1 MYRRCMKSSEKVR
14 FVRNTFQGAL
24 FLHLY
29 LTDLLQMR
37 GRSMS
42 CTSKCEFRSKY
53 AEIFLNCGVRKQ
65 EMAFSKAQTQAIM
78 HKDGPMMVLAGPGS
92 GKTTVITHRV
102 QYLTKEYGIDPGD
115 ILVITFTRAAAEEMR
130 ERYEALTGG
139 GSRVTFGTFHSI
151 FFRILKLAY
160 RYTADNIVREEQQMQ
175 FVRELAQAGGLEP
188 EDENEFAASIL
199 SEISS
204 VKGERI
210 ALEHYYSKNCPDAVF
225 RQLYAGYEEKM
236 RRAGLI
242 DFDDMMVL
250 CLELFTERKDILS
263 AWQRRYRYILIDEFQ
278 DINRLQYEIVRMLAK
293 PEDNLFI
300 VGDDDQSIYR
310 FRGAKPEIMLGFER
324 DYPGAGRIL
333 LDVNYRSTEEIV
345 APALRLIGENQ
356 KRFSKAI
363 HTTGR
368 HGKNVITKLWQD
380 PGEENLAIAREIQLY
395 LQSGVRPGD
404 IAVLYRTN
412 AGPRFLM
419 EKLMEYN
426 LPFRTRDTVPNLYEH
441 WISRNIL
448 TYIRIAMGSRA
459 REDILQVINR
469 PKRYISRDAMPDET
483 VSFEK
488 MKAFYAEKDWIAERI
503 ESLEGD
509 LRAIA
514 RMSPLAAVNYIRQ
527 GMGYDEYLIE
537 YAAFR
542 RMRPEEL
549 LETADELKESAA
561 GFKTFDEWFAH
572 IEAYKEELLR
582 QAAQRRTETDAIT
595 LATMHSAK
603 GLEFPNVYICGME
616 ETIFPGASAVFGDDP
631 SELEEERRLCYV
643 GITRAMKKLTLTSAN
658 QRMRNGEM
666 NFNRPSRFINEI
678 PRHLVKQTYGAV
690 LKPETESKPTE
701 FSRTKASLYTKDRK
715 NPFANNPYIQKGM
728 GSASPAGAPDYQV
741 GDRVSHTKFG
751 QGIVRSLTKLTNDY
765 EVVIEFDGF
774 GQRKL
779 RSSFA
784 KLTKL

>member
-37 GRSMS
+37 GRRMS

-572 IEAYKEELLR
+572 IDAYKEELLR

-603 GLEFPNVYICGME
+603 GLEFPIVYILDANEGITPHSRAMLDE
-616 ETIFPGASAVFGDDP
+616 DM
-631 SELEEERRLCYV
+631 EEERRLFYV
-643 GITRAMKKLTLTSAN
+643 AMTRAKTRLHVYAVRERYHKKA
-658 QRMRNGEM
+658 EV
-666 NFNRPSRFINEI
+666 SRFVWEY
-678 PRHLVKQTYGAV
+678 LGWDGD
-690 LKPETESKPTE
+690 
-701 FSRTKASLYTKDRK
+701 SR
-715 NPFANNPYIQKGM
+715 
-728 GSASPAGAPDYQV
+728 
-741 GDRVSHTKFG
+741 
-751 QGIVRSLTKLTNDY
+751 
-765 EVVIEFDGF
+765 
-774 GQRKL
+774 
-779 RSSFA
+779 
-784 KLTKL
+784 

>member
-24 FLHLY
+24 FLHFY

-37 GRSMS
+37 GRRMS

-412 AGPRFLM
+412 ADPRFLM

-603 GLEFPNVYICGME
+603 GLEFPIVYILDANEGITPHSRAMLDE
-616 ETIFPGASAVFGDDP
+616 DM
-631 SELEEERRLCYV
+631 EEERRLFYV
-643 GITRAMKKLTLTSAN
+643 AMTRAKTRLHVYAVRERYHKKA
-658 QRMRNGEM
+658 EV
-666 NFNRPSRFINEI
+666 SRFVWEYLG
-678 PRHLVKQTYGAV
+678 R
-690 LKPETESKPTE
+690 ES
-701 FSRTKASLYTKDRK
+701 
-715 NPFANNPYIQKGM
+715 
-728 GSASPAGAPDYQV
+728 
-741 GDRVSHTKFG
+741 
-751 QGIVRSLTKLTNDY
+751 
-765 EVVIEFDGF
+765 
-774 GQRKL
+774 
-779 RSSFA
+779 
-784 KLTKL
+784 

>member
-37 GRSMS
+37 GRRMS

-333 LDVNYRSTEEIV
+333 LDMNYRSTEEIV

-426 LPFRTRDTVPNLYEH
+426 LSFRTRDTVPNLYEH

-582 QAAQRRTETDAIT
+582 QAAQRRTERDAIT

-603 GLEFPNVYICGME
+603 GLEFPIVYILDANEGITPHSRAMLDE
-616 ETIFPGASAVFGDDP
+616 DM
-631 SELEEERRLCYV
+631 EEERRLFYV
-643 GITRAMKKLTLTSAN
+643 AMTRAKTRLHVYAVRERYHKKA
-658 QRMRNGEM
+658 EV
-666 NFNRPSRFINEI
+666 SRFVWEYLG
-678 PRHLVKQTYGAV
+678 R
-690 LKPETESKPTE
+690 ES
-701 FSRTKASLYTKDRK
+701 
-715 NPFANNPYIQKGM
+715 
-728 GSASPAGAPDYQV
+728 
-741 GDRVSHTKFG
+741 
-751 QGIVRSLTKLTNDY
+751 
-765 EVVIEFDGF
+765 
-774 GQRKL
+774 
-779 RSSFA
+779 
-784 KLTKL
+784 

>member
-1 MYRRCMKSSEKVR
+1 MYRRCMKGSEKVR

-37 GRSMS
+37 GRRMS

-188 EDENEFAASIL
+188 EDENEFAASLL

-488 MKAFYAEKDWIAERI
+488 MKAFYVDKDWIAERI

-603 GLEFPNVYICGME
+603 GLEFPIVYILDANEGITPHSRAMLDE
-616 ETIFPGASAVFGDDP
+616 DM
-631 SELEEERRLCYV
+631 EEERRLFYV
-643 GITRAMKKLTLTSAN
+643 AMTRAKIRLHVYAVRERYHKKA
-658 QRMRNGEM
+658 EV
-666 NFNRPSRFINEI
+666 SRFVWEYLG
-678 PRHLVKQTYGAV
+678 RDGD
-690 LKPETESKPTE
+690 
-701 FSRTKASLYTKDRK
+701 SR
-715 NPFANNPYIQKGM
+715 
-728 GSASPAGAPDYQV
+728 
-741 GDRVSHTKFG
+741 
-751 QGIVRSLTKLTNDY
+751 
-765 EVVIEFDGF
+765 
-774 GQRKL
+774 
-779 RSSFA
+779 
-784 KLTKL
+784 

>member
-29 LTDLLQMR
+29 LTYLLQMR
-37 GRSMS
+37 GRRMS

-603 GLEFPNVYICGME
+603 GLEFPIVYILDANEGITPHSRAMLDE
-616 ETIFPGASAVFGDDP
+616 DM
-631 SELEEERRLCYV
+631 EEERRLFYV
-643 GITRAMKKLTLTSAN
+643 AMTRAKTRLHVYAVRERYHKKA
-658 QRMRNGEM
+658 EV
-666 NFNRPSRFINEI
+666 SRFVWEYLG
-678 PRHLVKQTYGAV
+678 RDGD
-690 LKPETESKPTE
+690 
-701 FSRTKASLYTKDRK
+701 SR
-715 NPFANNPYIQKGM
+715 
-728 GSASPAGAPDYQV
+728 
-741 GDRVSHTKFG
+741 
-751 QGIVRSLTKLTNDY
+751 
-765 EVVIEFDGF
+765 
-774 GQRKL
+774 
-779 RSSFA
+779 
-784 KLTKL
+784 

>member
-37 GRSMS
+37 GRRMS

-92 GKTTVITHRV
+92 GKTKVITHRV

-210 ALEHYYSKNCPDAVF
+210 ALEHYYSKNCPDTVF

-278 DINRLQYEIVRMLAK
+278 DINRLQYEIVRILAK

-333 LDVNYRSTEEIV
+333 LDMNYRSTEEIV

-448 TYIRIAMGSRA
+448 TYIRIALGSRA

-469 PKRYISRDAMPDET
+469 PKRYISRDVMPDET

-603 GLEFPNVYICGME
+603 GLEFPIVYILDANEGITPHSRAMLDE
-616 ETIFPGASAVFGDDP
+616 DM
-631 SELEEERRLCYV
+631 EEERRLFYV
-643 GITRAMKKLTLTSAN
+643 AMTRAKTRLHVYAVRERYHKKA
-658 QRMRNGEM
+658 EV
-666 NFNRPSRFINEI
+666 SRFVWEYLG
-678 PRHLVKQTYGAV
+678 RDGD
-690 LKPETESKPTE
+690 
-701 FSRTKASLYTKDRK
+701 SR
-715 NPFANNPYIQKGM
+715 
-728 GSASPAGAPDYQV
+728 
-741 GDRVSHTKFG
+741 
-751 QGIVRSLTKLTNDY
+751 
-765 EVVIEFDGF
+765 
-774 GQRKL
+774 
-779 RSSFA
+779 
-784 KLTKL
+784 

>member
-37 GRSMS
+37 GRRMS

-514 RMSPLAAVNYIRQ
+514 RMSPLAAVNYIRR

-603 GLEFPNVYICGME
+603 GLEFPIVYILDANEGITPHSRAMLDE
-616 ETIFPGASAVFGDDP
+616 DM
-631 SELEEERRLCYV
+631 EEERRLFYV
-643 GITRAMKKLTLTSAN
+643 AMTRAKTRLHVYAVRERYHKKA
-658 QRMRNGEM
+658 EV
-666 NFNRPSRFINEI
+666 SRFVWEYLG
-678 PRHLVKQTYGAV
+678 R
-690 LKPETESKPTE
+690 ES
-701 FSRTKASLYTKDRK
+701 
-715 NPFANNPYIQKGM
+715 
-728 GSASPAGAPDYQV
+728 
-741 GDRVSHTKFG
+741 
-751 QGIVRSLTKLTNDY
+751 
-765 EVVIEFDGF
+765 
-774 GQRKL
+774 
-779 RSSFA
+779 
-784 KLTKL
+784 

>member
-37 GRSMS
+37 GRRMS

-210 ALEHYYSKNCPDAVF
+210 VLEHYYSKNCPDAVF

-345 APALRLIGENQ
+345 VPALRLIGENQ
-356 KRFSKAI
+356 KRFSKTI

-603 GLEFPNVYICGME
+603 GLEFPIVYILDANEGITPHSRAMLDE
-616 ETIFPGASAVFGDDP
+616 DM
-631 SELEEERRLCYV
+631 EEERRLFYV
-643 GITRAMKKLTLTSAN
+643 AMTRAKTRLHVYAVRERYHKKA
-658 QRMRNGEM
+658 EV
-666 NFNRPSRFINEI
+666 SRFVWEYLG
-678 PRHLVKQTYGAV
+678 R
-690 LKPETESKPTE
+690 ES
-701 FSRTKASLYTKDRK
+701 
-715 NPFANNPYIQKGM
+715 
-728 GSASPAGAPDYQV
+728 
-741 GDRVSHTKFG
+741 
-751 QGIVRSLTKLTNDY
+751 
-765 EVVIEFDGF
+765 
-774 GQRKL
+774 
-779 RSSFA
+779 
-784 KLTKL
+784 

>member
-1 MYRRCMKSSEKVR
+1 MYRRCMKISEKVR

-37 GRSMS
+37 GRRMS

-115 ILVITFTRAAAEEMR
+115 ILVITFTRAAAGEMR

-572 IEAYKEELLR
+572 IDAYKEELLR
-582 QAAQRRTETDAIT
+582 QAVQRRTETDAIT

-603 GLEFPNVYICGME
+603 GLEFPIVYILDANEGITPHSRAMLDE
-616 ETIFPGASAVFGDDP
+616 DM
-631 SELEEERRLCYV
+631 EEERRLFYV
-643 GITRAMKKLTLTSAN
+643 AMTRAKTRLHVYAVRERYHKKA
-658 QRMRNGEM
+658 EV
-666 NFNRPSRFINEI
+666 SRFVWEYLG
-678 PRHLVKQTYGAV
+678 R
-690 LKPETESKPTE
+690 ES
-701 FSRTKASLYTKDRK
+701 
-715 NPFANNPYIQKGM
+715 
-728 GSASPAGAPDYQV
+728 
-741 GDRVSHTKFG
+741 
-751 QGIVRSLTKLTNDY
+751 
-765 EVVIEFDGF
+765 
-774 GQRKL
+774 
-779 RSSFA
+779 
-784 KLTKL
+784 

>member
-37 GRSMS
+37 GRRMS

-380 PGEENLAIAREIQLY
+380 PGEENLAIASEIQLY

-503 ESLEGD
+503 ENLEGD

-572 IEAYKEELLR
+572 IDAYKEELLR
-582 QAAQRRTETDAIT
+582 QAVQRRTETDAIT

-603 GLEFPNVYICGME
+603 GLEFPIVYILDANEGITPHSRAMLDE
-616 ETIFPGASAVFGDDP
+616 DM
-631 SELEEERRLCYV
+631 EEERRLFYV
-643 GITRAMKKLTLTSAN
+643 AMTRAKTRLHVYAVRERYHKKA
-658 QRMRNGEM
+658 EV
-666 NFNRPSRFINEI
+666 SRFVWEYLG
-678 PRHLVKQTYGAV
+678 R
-690 LKPETESKPTE
+690 ES
-701 FSRTKASLYTKDRK
+701 
-715 NPFANNPYIQKGM
+715 
-728 GSASPAGAPDYQV
+728 
-741 GDRVSHTKFG
+741 
-751 QGIVRSLTKLTNDY
+751 
-765 EVVIEFDGF
+765 
-774 GQRKL
+774 
-779 RSSFA
+779 
-784 KLTKL
+784 

>member
-37 GRSMS
+37 GRRMS

-527 GMGYDEYLIE
+527 GIGYDEYLIE

-561 GFKTFDEWFAH
+561 GFRTFDEWFAH

-603 GLEFPNVYICGME
+603 GLEFPIVYILDANEGITPHSRAMLDE
-616 ETIFPGASAVFGDDP
+616 DM
-631 SELEEERRLCYV
+631 EEERRLFYV
-643 GITRAMKKLTLTSAN
+643 AMTRAKTRLHVYAVRERYHKKA
-658 QRMRNGEM
+658 EV
-666 NFNRPSRFINEI
+666 SRFVWEYLG
-678 PRHLVKQTYGAV
+678 RDGD
-690 LKPETESKPTE
+690 
-701 FSRTKASLYTKDRK
+701 SR
-715 NPFANNPYIQKGM
+715 
-728 GSASPAGAPDYQV
+728 
-741 GDRVSHTKFG
+741 
-751 QGIVRSLTKLTNDY
+751 
-765 EVVIEFDGF
+765 
-774 GQRKL
+774 
-779 RSSFA
+779 
-784 KLTKL
+784 

>member
-37 GRSMS
+37 GRRMS

-333 LDVNYRSTEEIV
+333 LDMNYRSTEEIV

-488 MKAFYAEKDWIAERI
+488 MKAFYAEKDWIADRI

-603 GLEFPNVYICGME
+603 GLEFPIVYILDANEGITPHSRAMLDE
-616 ETIFPGASAVFGDDP
+616 DM
-631 SELEEERRLCYV
+631 EEERRLFYV
-643 GITRAMKKLTLTSAN
+643 AMTRAKTRLHVYAVRERYHKKA
-658 QRMRNGEM
+658 EV
-666 NFNRPSRFINEI
+666 SRFVWEYLG
-678 PRHLVKQTYGAV
+678 R
-690 LKPETESKPTE
+690 ES
-701 FSRTKASLYTKDRK
+701 
-715 NPFANNPYIQKGM
+715 
-728 GSASPAGAPDYQV
+728 
-741 GDRVSHTKFG
+741 
-751 QGIVRSLTKLTNDY
+751 
-765 EVVIEFDGF
+765 
-774 GQRKL
+774 
-779 RSSFA
+779 
-784 KLTKL
+784 

>member
-37 GRSMS
+37 GRRMS

-160 RYTADNIVREEQQMQ
+160 RYTADNIVREDQQMQ

-210 ALEHYYSKNCPDAVF
+210 ALEHYYSKNCPDTVF

-448 TYIRIAMGSRA
+448 TYIRIALGSRA

-469 PKRYISRDAMPDET
+469 PKRYISRDVMPDET

-514 RMSPLAAVNYIRQ
+514 RMSPLAAVKYIRQ

-603 GLEFPNVYICGME
+603 GLEFPIVYILDANEGITPHSRAMLDE
-616 ETIFPGASAVFGDDP
+616 DM
-631 SELEEERRLCYV
+631 EEERRLFYV
-643 GITRAMKKLTLTSAN
+643 AMTRAKTRLHVYAVRERYHKKA
-658 QRMRNGEM
+658 EV
-666 NFNRPSRFINEI
+666 SRFVWEYLG
-678 PRHLVKQTYGAV
+678 RDGD
-690 LKPETESKPTE
+690 
-701 FSRTKASLYTKDRK
+701 SR
-715 NPFANNPYIQKGM
+715 
-728 GSASPAGAPDYQV
+728 
-741 GDRVSHTKFG
+741 
-751 QGIVRSLTKLTNDY
+751 
-765 EVVIEFDGF
+765 
-774 GQRKL
+774 
-779 RSSFA
+779 
-784 KLTKL
+784 

>member
-37 GRSMS
+37 GRRMS

-324 DYPGAGRIL
+324 DYPGVGRIL

-483 VSFEK
+483 VSFER
-488 MKAFYAEKDWIAERI
+488 MKVFYAEKDWIAERI

-561 GFKTFDEWFAH
+561 GFRTFDEWFAH

-603 GLEFPNVYICGME
+603 GLEFPIVYILDANEGITPHSRAMLDE
-616 ETIFPGASAVFGDDP
+616 DM
-631 SELEEERRLCYV
+631 EEERRLFYV
-643 GITRAMKKLTLTSAN
+643 AMTRAKTRLHVYAVRERYHKKA
-658 QRMRNGEM
+658 EV
-666 NFNRPSRFINEI
+666 SRFVWEYLG
-678 PRHLVKQTYGAV
+678 RDGD
-690 LKPETESKPTE
+690 
-701 FSRTKASLYTKDRK
+701 SR
-715 NPFANNPYIQKGM
+715 
-728 GSASPAGAPDYQV
+728 
-741 GDRVSHTKFG
+741 
-751 QGIVRSLTKLTNDY
+751 
-765 EVVIEFDGF
+765 
-774 GQRKL
+774 
-779 RSSFA
+779 
-784 KLTKL
+784 

>member
-37 GRSMS
+37 GRRMS

-53 AEIFLNCGVRKQ
+53 VEIFLNCGVRKQ

-603 GLEFPNVYICGME
+603 GLEFPIVYILDANEGITPHSRAMLDE
-616 ETIFPGASAVFGDDP
+616 DM
-631 SELEEERRLCYV
+631 EEERRLFYV
-643 GITRAMKKLTLTSAN
+643 AMTRAKTRLHVYAVRERYHKKA
-658 QRMRNGEM
+658 EV
-666 NFNRPSRFINEI
+666 SRFVWEYLG
-678 PRHLVKQTYGAV
+678 RDGD
-690 LKPETESKPTE
+690 
-701 FSRTKASLYTKDRK
+701 SR
-715 NPFANNPYIQKGM
+715 
-728 GSASPAGAPDYQV
+728 
-741 GDRVSHTKFG
+741 
-751 QGIVRSLTKLTNDY
+751 
-765 EVVIEFDGF
+765 
-774 GQRKL
+774 
-779 RSSFA
+779 
-784 KLTKL
+784 

>member
-37 GRSMS
+37 GRRMS

-160 RYTADNIVREEQQMQ
+160 RYTADNIVREEKQMQ

-333 LDVNYRSTEEIV
+333 LDMNYRSTEEIV

-488 MKAFYAEKDWIAERI
+488 MKAFYVEKDWIAERI

-603 GLEFPNVYICGME
+603 GLEFPIVYILDANEGITPHSRAMLDE
-616 ETIFPGASAVFGDDP
+616 DM
-631 SELEEERRLCYV
+631 EEERRLFYV
-643 GITRAMKKLTLTSAN
+643 AMTRAKTRLHVYAVRERYHKKA
-658 QRMRNGEM
+658 EV
-666 NFNRPSRFINEI
+666 SRFVWEYLG
-678 PRHLVKQTYGAV
+678 RDGD
-690 LKPETESKPTE
+690 
-701 FSRTKASLYTKDRK
+701 SR
-715 NPFANNPYIQKGM
+715 
-728 GSASPAGAPDYQV
+728 
-741 GDRVSHTKFG
+741 
-751 QGIVRSLTKLTNDY
+751 
-765 EVVIEFDGF
+765 
-774 GQRKL
+774 
-779 RSSFA
+779 
-784 KLTKL
+784 

>member
-37 GRSMS
+37 GRRMS

-175 FVRELAQAGGLEP
+175 FVRELAQTGGLEP

-333 LDVNYRSTEEIV
+333 LDMNYRSTEEIV

-527 GMGYDEYLIE
+527 GIGYDEYLIE

-603 GLEFPNVYICGME
+603 GLEFPIVYILDANEGITPHSRAMLDE
-616 ETIFPGASAVFGDDP
+616 DM
-631 SELEEERRLCYV
+631 EEERRLFYV
-643 GITRAMKKLTLTSAN
+643 AMTRAKTRLHVYAVRERYHKKA
-658 QRMRNGEM
+658 EV
-666 NFNRPSRFINEI
+666 SRFVWEYLG
-678 PRHLVKQTYGAV
+678 R
-690 LKPETESKPTE
+690 ES
-701 FSRTKASLYTKDRK
+701 
-715 NPFANNPYIQKGM
+715 
-728 GSASPAGAPDYQV
+728 
-741 GDRVSHTKFG
+741 
-751 QGIVRSLTKLTNDY
+751 
-765 EVVIEFDGF
+765 
-774 GQRKL
+774 
-779 RSSFA
+779 
-784 KLTKL
+784 

>member
-37 GRSMS
+37 GRRMS

-603 GLEFPNVYICGME
+603 GLEFPIVYILDANEGITPHSRAMLDE
-616 ETIFPGASAVFGDDP
+616 DM
-631 SELEEERRLCYV
+631 EEERRLFYV
-643 GITRAMKKLTLTSAN
+643 AMTRAKIRLHVYAVRERYHKKA
-658 QRMRNGEM
+658 EV
-666 NFNRPSRFINEI
+666 SRFVWEYLG
-678 PRHLVKQTYGAV
+678 RDGD
-690 LKPETESKPTE
+690 
-701 FSRTKASLYTKDRK
+701 SR
-715 NPFANNPYIQKGM
+715 
-728 GSASPAGAPDYQV
+728 
-741 GDRVSHTKFG
+741 
-751 QGIVRSLTKLTNDY
+751 
-765 EVVIEFDGF
+765 
-774 GQRKL
+774 
-779 RSSFA
+779 
-784 KLTKL
+784 

>member
-37 GRSMS
+37 GRRMS

-210 ALEHYYSKNCPDAVF
+210 ALEHYYSKNCPDTVF

-333 LDVNYRSTEEIV
+333 LDMNYRSTEEIV

-448 TYIRIAMGSRA
+448 TYIRIAMGSRV

-603 GLEFPNVYICGME
+603 GLEFPIVYILDANEGITPHSRAMLDE
-616 ETIFPGASAVFGDDP
+616 DM
-631 SELEEERRLCYV
+631 EEERRLFYV
-643 GITRAMKKLTLTSAN
+643 AMTRAKTRLHVYAVRERYHKKA
-658 QRMRNGEM
+658 EV
-666 NFNRPSRFINEI
+666 SRFVWEYLG
-678 PRHLVKQTYGAV
+678 RDGD
-690 LKPETESKPTE
+690 
-701 FSRTKASLYTKDRK
+701 SR
-715 NPFANNPYIQKGM
+715 
-728 GSASPAGAPDYQV
+728 
-741 GDRVSHTKFG
+741 
-751 QGIVRSLTKLTNDY
+751 
-765 EVVIEFDGF
+765 
-774 GQRKL
+774 
-779 RSSFA
+779 
-784 KLTKL
+784 

>member
-37 GRSMS
+37 GRRMS

-236 RRAGLI
+236 SRAGLI

-380 PGEENLAIAREIQLY
+380 PGEENLAIVREIQLY

-488 MKAFYAEKDWIAERI
+488 MKVFYAEKDWIAERI

-561 GFKTFDEWFAH
+561 GFKTFDEWFTH
-572 IEAYKEELLR
+572 IDAYKEELLR

-603 GLEFPNVYICGME
+603 GLEFPIVYILDANEGITPHSRAMLDE
-616 ETIFPGASAVFGDDP
+616 DM
-631 SELEEERRLCYV
+631 EEERRLFYV
-643 GITRAMKKLTLTSAN
+643 AMTRAKTRLHVYAVRERYHKKA
-658 QRMRNGEM
+658 EV
-666 NFNRPSRFINEI
+666 SRFVWEYLG
-678 PRHLVKQTYGAV
+678 R
-690 LKPETESKPTE
+690 ES
-701 FSRTKASLYTKDRK
+701 
-715 NPFANNPYIQKGM
+715 
-728 GSASPAGAPDYQV
+728 
-741 GDRVSHTKFG
+741 
-751 QGIVRSLTKLTNDY
+751 
-765 EVVIEFDGF
+765 
-774 GQRKL
+774 
-779 RSSFA
+779 
-784 KLTKL
+784 

>member
-1 MYRRCMKSSEKVR
+1 MYRRCVKRSEKVR

-29 LTDLLQMR
+29 LADLLQMR
-37 GRSMS
+37 GRRMS
-42 CTSKCEFRSKY
+42 CTSKGGFRSKY

-92 GKTTVITHRV
+92 GKTTVITYRV

-175 FVRELAQAGGLEP
+175 FVRELAQTGGLEP

-225 RQLYAGYEEKM
+225 RQLYAGYEDKM

-469 PKRYISRDAMPDET
+469 PKRYISRDAMPDEA

-488 MKAFYAEKDWIAERI
+488 MKAFYADKDWIAERI

-509 LRAIA
+509 LRAIV

-603 GLEFPNVYICGME
+603 GLEFPIVYILDANEGITPHSRAMLDE
-616 ETIFPGASAVFGDDP
+616 DM
-631 SELEEERRLCYV
+631 EEERRLFYV
-643 GITRAMKKLTLTSAN
+643 AMTRAKTRLHVYAVRERYHKKADV
-658 QRMRNGEM
+658 
-666 NFNRPSRFINEI
+666 SRFVWEYLG
-678 PRHLVKQTYGAV
+678 RDGD
-690 LKPETESKPTE
+690 
-701 FSRTKASLYTKDRK
+701 SR
-715 NPFANNPYIQKGM
+715 
-728 GSASPAGAPDYQV
+728 
-741 GDRVSHTKFG
+741 
-751 QGIVRSLTKLTNDY
+751 
-765 EVVIEFDGF
+765 
-774 GQRKL
+774 
-779 RSSFA
+779 
-784 KLTKL
+784 

>member
-37 GRSMS
+37 GRRMS

-483 VSFEK
+483 VSFER
-488 MKAFYAEKDWIAERI
+488 MKVFYAEKDWIAERI

-572 IEAYKEELLR
+572 IDAYKEELLR

-603 GLEFPNVYICGME
+603 GLEFPIVYILDANEGITPHSRAMLDE
-616 ETIFPGASAVFGDDP
+616 DM
-631 SELEEERRLCYV
+631 EEERRLFYV
-643 GITRAMKKLTLTSAN
+643 AMTRAKTRLHVYAVRERYHKKA
-658 QRMRNGEM
+658 EV
-666 NFNRPSRFINEI
+666 SRFVWEY
-678 PRHLVKQTYGAV
+678 LVRDGD
-690 LKPETESKPTE
+690 
-701 FSRTKASLYTKDRK
+701 SR
-715 NPFANNPYIQKGM
+715 
-728 GSASPAGAPDYQV
+728 
-741 GDRVSHTKFG
+741 
-751 QGIVRSLTKLTNDY
+751 
-765 EVVIEFDGF
+765 
-774 GQRKL
+774 
-779 RSSFA
+779 
-784 KLTKL
+784 

>member
-37 GRSMS
+37 GRRMS

-139 GSRVTFGTFHSI
+139 GSRVTFGTFHSL

-175 FVRELAQAGGLEP
+175 FVRELAQSGGLEP

-210 ALEHYYSKNCPDAVF
+210 SLEHYYSKNCPDAVF

-603 GLEFPNVYICGME
+603 GLEFPIVYILDANEGITPHSRAMLDE
-616 ETIFPGASAVFGDDP
+616 DM
-631 SELEEERRLCYV
+631 EEERRLFYV
-643 GITRAMKKLTLTSAN
+643 AMTRAKTRLHVYAVRERYHKKA
-658 QRMRNGEM
+658 EV
-666 NFNRPSRFINEI
+666 SRFVWEYLG
-678 PRHLVKQTYGAV
+678 RDGD
-690 LKPETESKPTE
+690 
-701 FSRTKASLYTKDRK
+701 SR
-715 NPFANNPYIQKGM
+715 
-728 GSASPAGAPDYQV
+728 
-741 GDRVSHTKFG
+741 
-751 QGIVRSLTKLTNDY
+751 
-765 EVVIEFDGF
+765 
-774 GQRKL
+774 
-779 RSSFA
+779 
-784 KLTKL
+784 

>member
-37 GRSMS
+37 GRRMS

-53 AEIFLNCGVRKQ
+53 VEIFLNCGVRKQ

-236 RRAGLI
+236 RRTGLI

-603 GLEFPNVYICGME
+603 GLEFPIVYILDANEGITPHSRAMLDE
-616 ETIFPGASAVFGDDP
+616 DM
-631 SELEEERRLCYV
+631 EEERRLFYV
-643 GITRAMKKLTLTSAN
+643 AMTRAKTRLHVYAVRERYHKKA
-658 QRMRNGEM
+658 EV
-666 NFNRPSRFINEI
+666 SRFVWEYLG
-678 PRHLVKQTYGAV
+678 RDGD
-690 LKPETESKPTE
+690 
-701 FSRTKASLYTKDRK
+701 SR
-715 NPFANNPYIQKGM
+715 
-728 GSASPAGAPDYQV
+728 
-741 GDRVSHTKFG
+741 
-751 QGIVRSLTKLTNDY
+751 
-765 EVVIEFDGF
+765 
-774 GQRKL
+774 
-779 RSSFA
+779 
-784 KLTKL
+784 

>member
-37 GRSMS
+37 GRRMS

-210 ALEHYYSKNCPDAVF
+210 ALEHYYSKNCPDTVF

-310 FRGAKPEIMLGFER
+310 FRGVKPEIMLGFER

-448 TYIRIAMGSRA
+448 TYIRIAMGSRV

-603 GLEFPNVYICGME
+603 GLEFPIVYILDANEGITPHSRAMLDE
-616 ETIFPGASAVFGDDP
+616 DM
-631 SELEEERRLCYV
+631 EEERRLFYV
-643 GITRAMKKLTLTSAN
+643 AMTRAKTRLHVYAVRERYHKKA
-658 QRMRNGEM
+658 EV
-666 NFNRPSRFINEI
+666 SRFVWEYLG
-678 PRHLVKQTYGAV
+678 RDGD
-690 LKPETESKPTE
+690 
-701 FSRTKASLYTKDRK
+701 SR
-715 NPFANNPYIQKGM
+715 
-728 GSASPAGAPDYQV
+728 
-741 GDRVSHTKFG
+741 
-751 QGIVRSLTKLTNDY
+751 
-765 EVVIEFDGF
+765 
-774 GQRKL
+774 
-779 RSSFA
+779 
-784 KLTKL
+784 

>member
-37 GRSMS
+37 GRRMS
-42 CTSKCEFRSKY
+42 CTSKYEFRSKY

-426 LPFRTRDTVPNLYEH
+426 FPFRTRDTVPNLYEH

-483 VSFEK
+483 VSFER
-488 MKAFYAEKDWIAERI
+488 MKVFYAEKDWIAERI

-603 GLEFPNVYICGME
+603 GLEFPIVYILDANEGITPHSRAMLDE
-616 ETIFPGASAVFGDDP
+616 DM
-631 SELEEERRLCYV
+631 EEERRLFYV
-643 GITRAMKKLTLTSAN
+643 AMTRAKTRLHVYAVRERYHKKA
-658 QRMRNGEM
+658 EV
-666 NFNRPSRFINEI
+666 SRFVWEYLG
-678 PRHLVKQTYGAV
+678 RDGD
-690 LKPETESKPTE
+690 
-701 FSRTKASLYTKDRK
+701 SR
-715 NPFANNPYIQKGM
+715 
-728 GSASPAGAPDYQV
+728 
-741 GDRVSHTKFG
+741 
-751 QGIVRSLTKLTNDY
+751 
-765 EVVIEFDGF
+765 
-774 GQRKL
+774 
-779 RSSFA
+779 
-784 KLTKL
+784 

>member
-37 GRSMS
+37 GRRMS

-210 ALEHYYSKNCPDAVF
+210 VLEHYYSKNCPDAVF

-345 APALRLIGENQ
+345 VPALRLIGENQ

-603 GLEFPNVYICGME
+603 GLEFPIVYIFDANEGITPHSRAMLDE
-616 ETIFPGASAVFGDDP
+616 DM
-631 SELEEERRLCYV
+631 EEERRLFYV
-643 GITRAMKKLTLTSAN
+643 AMTRAKTRLHVYAVRERYHKKA
-658 QRMRNGEM
+658 EV
-666 NFNRPSRFINEI
+666 SRFVWEYLG
-678 PRHLVKQTYGAV
+678 R
-690 LKPETESKPTE
+690 ES
-701 FSRTKASLYTKDRK
+701 
-715 NPFANNPYIQKGM
+715 
-728 GSASPAGAPDYQV
+728 
-741 GDRVSHTKFG
+741 
-751 QGIVRSLTKLTNDY
+751 
-765 EVVIEFDGF
+765 
-774 GQRKL
+774 
-779 RSSFA
+779 
-784 KLTKL
+784 

>member
-37 GRSMS
+37 GRRMS

-130 ERYEALTGG
+130 ERYEALIGG

-324 DYPGAGRIL
+324 DYMGAGRIL

-404 IAVLYRTN
+404 LAVLYRTN

-483 VSFEK
+483 VSFER

-603 GLEFPNVYICGME
+603 GLEFPIVYILDANEGITPHSRAMLDE
-616 ETIFPGASAVFGDDP
+616 DM
-631 SELEEERRLCYV
+631 EEERRLFYV
-643 GITRAMKKLTLTSAN
+643 AMTRAKTRLHVYAVRERYHKKA
-658 QRMRNGEM
+658 EV
-666 NFNRPSRFINEI
+666 SRFVWEYLG
-678 PRHLVKQTYGAV
+678 RDGD
-690 LKPETESKPTE
+690 
-701 FSRTKASLYTKDRK
+701 SR
-715 NPFANNPYIQKGM
+715 
-728 GSASPAGAPDYQV
+728 
-741 GDRVSHTKFG
+741 
-751 QGIVRSLTKLTNDY
+751 
-765 EVVIEFDGF
+765 
-774 GQRKL
+774 
-779 RSSFA
+779 
-784 KLTKL
+784 

>member
-37 GRSMS
+37 GRRMS

-345 APALRLIGENQ
+345 VPALRLIGENQ

-469 PKRYISRDAMPDET
+469 PKRYISRDAMLDET

-603 GLEFPNVYICGME
+603 GLEFPIVYILDANEGITPHSRAMLDE
-616 ETIFPGASAVFGDDP
+616 DM
-631 SELEEERRLCYV
+631 EEERRLFYV
-643 GITRAMKKLTLTSAN
+643 AMTRAKTRLHVYAVRERYHKKA
-658 QRMRNGEM
+658 EV
-666 NFNRPSRFINEI
+666 SRFVWEYLG
-678 PRHLVKQTYGAV
+678 R
-690 LKPETESKPTE
+690 ES
-701 FSRTKASLYTKDRK
+701 
-715 NPFANNPYIQKGM
+715 
-728 GSASPAGAPDYQV
+728 
-741 GDRVSHTKFG
+741 
-751 QGIVRSLTKLTNDY
+751 
-765 EVVIEFDGF
+765 
-774 GQRKL
+774 
-779 RSSFA
+779 
-784 KLTKL
+784 

>member
-37 GRSMS
+37 GRRMS

-483 VSFEK
+483 VSFER
-488 MKAFYAEKDWIAERI
+488 MKVFYAEKDWIAERI

-572 IEAYKEELLR
+572 IDAYKEELLR

-603 GLEFPNVYICGME
+603 GLEFPIVYILDANEGITPHSRAMLDE
-616 ETIFPGASAVFGDDP
+616 DM
-631 SELEEERRLCYV
+631 EEERRLFYV
-643 GITRAMKKLTLTSAN
+643 AMTRAKTRLHVYAVRERYHKKA
-658 QRMRNGEM
+658 EV
-666 NFNRPSRFINEI
+666 SRFVWEYLG
-678 PRHLVKQTYGAV
+678 R
-690 LKPETESKPTE
+690 ES
-701 FSRTKASLYTKDRK
+701 
-715 NPFANNPYIQKGM
+715 
-728 GSASPAGAPDYQV
+728 
-741 GDRVSHTKFG
+741 
-751 QGIVRSLTKLTNDY
+751 
-765 EVVIEFDGF
+765 
-774 GQRKL
+774 
-779 RSSFA
+779 
-784 KLTKL
+784 

>member
-37 GRSMS
+37 GRRMS

-426 LPFRTRDTVPNLYEH
+426 LPLRTRDTVPNLYEH

-514 RMSPLAAVNYIRQ
+514 RVSPLAAVNYIRQ

-603 GLEFPNVYICGME
+603 GLEFPIVYILDANEGITPHSRAMLDE
-616 ETIFPGASAVFGDDP
+616 DM
-631 SELEEERRLCYV
+631 EEERRLFYV
-643 GITRAMKKLTLTSAN
+643 AMTRAKTRLHVYAVRERYHKKA
-658 QRMRNGEM
+658 EV
-666 NFNRPSRFINEI
+666 SRFVWEYLG
-678 PRHLVKQTYGAV
+678 RDGD
-690 LKPETESKPTE
+690 
-701 FSRTKASLYTKDRK
+701 SR
-715 NPFANNPYIQKGM
+715 
-728 GSASPAGAPDYQV
+728 
-741 GDRVSHTKFG
+741 
-751 QGIVRSLTKLTNDY
+751 
-765 EVVIEFDGF
+765 
-774 GQRKL
+774 
-779 RSSFA
+779 
-784 KLTKL
+784 

>member
-37 GRSMS
+37 GRRMS

-333 LDVNYRSTEEIV
+333 LDMNYRSTEEIV

-426 LPFRTRDTVPNLYEH
+426 LPFRTRDTVPNIYEH

-488 MKAFYAEKDWIAERI
+488 MKAFYAEKDWIADRI

-603 GLEFPNVYICGME
+603 GLEFPIVYILDANEGITPHSRAMLDE
-616 ETIFPGASAVFGDDP
+616 DM
-631 SELEEERRLCYV
+631 EEERRLFYV
-643 GITRAMKKLTLTSAN
+643 AMTRAKTRLHVYAVRERYHKKA
-658 QRMRNGEM
+658 EV
-666 NFNRPSRFINEI
+666 SRFVWEYLG
-678 PRHLVKQTYGAV
+678 R
-690 LKPETESKPTE
+690 ES
-701 FSRTKASLYTKDRK
+701 
-715 NPFANNPYIQKGM
+715 
-728 GSASPAGAPDYQV
+728 
-741 GDRVSHTKFG
+741 
-751 QGIVRSLTKLTNDY
+751 
-765 EVVIEFDGF
+765 
-774 GQRKL
+774 
-779 RSSFA
+779 
-784 KLTKL
+784 